1 MTKRRDDLRELSGYH
16 SPQVEAKIRLNTNE
30 SAFVSSDAFLTEALK
45 SLPGILANLNRYPD
59 REALG
64 LRTAIATMHGLGP
77 ERIFCANGS
86 NEILQLILL
95 AYGGPG
101 RKALVFEP
109 TYALHSQIA
118 RVTGTQVV
126 SAARNEDF
134 GIDRDVALRAIQ
146 TEQPE
151 VIFLCSPN
159 NPTGNVD
166 SRELLREI
174 LAASDALVVLDEAYV
189 QFADE
194 ALSDEL
200 AGASERLLVVR
211 TFSKTWALAGLRL
224 GYVLAAP
231 QVVEDL
237 QIVALPYHL
246 SAITQALGSIAVG
259 HLEDMDA
266 SIALIRSERER
277 ISAGLIA
284 LGAQLWPSQA
294 NFILFRPR
302 RKPAS
307 EVWKALVDSSV
318 LIRDFSQRDDLEDCL
333 RVTIGTPA
341 ENSAFLAAYEEADHD

>member
-16 SPQVEAKIRLNTNE
+16 SPQVEAKVRLNTNE
-30 SAFVSSDAFLTEALK
+30 SAFVASDALVAEAME

-59 REALG
+59 REALA
-64 LRTAIATMHGLGP
+64 LRAAIAKMHGLGS

-118 RVTGTQVV
+118 RITGTQVV
-126 SAARNEDF
+126 FAARNEDF
-134 GIDRDVALRAIQ
+134 GIDRDVALAAIKD
-146 TEQPE
+146 EQPE

-174 LAASDALVVLDEAYV
+174 LGASDALVVLDEAYV

-194 ALSDEL
+194 AISDVL
-200 AGASERLLVVR
+200 GGASERLLVVR

-231 QVVEDL
+231 QVVDDL

-246 SAITQALGSIAVG
+246 SAITQALGMIAVG
-259 HLEDMDA
+259 HLEDMEA

-277 ISAGLIA
+277 VSTALIA

-302 RKPAS
+302 MRPARAL
-307 EVWKALVDSSV
+307 WKALVDSSV

-333 RVTIGTPA
+333 RVTIGTAA

>member
-1 MTKRRDDLRELSGYH
+1 
-16 SPQVEAKIRLNTNE
+16 
-30 SAFVSSDAFLTEALK
+30 
-45 SLPGILANLNRYPD
+45 
-59 REALG
+59 
-64 LRTAIATMHGLGP
+64 
-77 ERIFCANGS
+77 
-86 NEILQLILL
+86 
-95 AYGGPG
+95 
-101 RKALVFEP
+101 
-109 TYALHSQIA
+109 
-118 RVTGTQVV
+118 
-126 SAARNEDF
+126 
-134 GIDRDVALRAIQ
+134 
-146 TEQPE
+146 
-151 VIFLCSPN
+151 
-159 NPTGNVD
+159 PTGNVD

-200 AGASERLLVVR
+200 AGASEGLLVVR

-231 QVVEDL
+231 RVVDDL

-259 HLEDMDA
+259 HLEEMNA

-307 EVWKALVDSSV
+307 GLWKALVDSSV